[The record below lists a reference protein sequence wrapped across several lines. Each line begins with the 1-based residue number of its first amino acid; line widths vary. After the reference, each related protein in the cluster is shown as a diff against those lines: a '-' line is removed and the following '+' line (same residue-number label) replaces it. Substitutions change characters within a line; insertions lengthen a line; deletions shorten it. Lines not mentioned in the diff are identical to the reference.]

1 MDNEESLE
9 GEDQAK
15 GSHPVEILL
24 VEDSPSD
31 ALLTR
36 EALELARITNRLHH
50 VVDGV
55 EAMAF
60 LRKQGRYTSVPT
72 PDLILLD
79 LNLPRKDG
87 HELLPELKGDE
98 ALRSIPVV
106 VLTTSEQEA
115 DIFRAYQS
123 HANCYVVKP
132 VDFSNFVDVIH
143 SIEAFWFTVVVLPK
157 NSN

>member
-1 MDNEESLE
+1 MDSMVQSQ
-9 GEDQAK
+9 GVR
-15 GSHPVEILL
+15 PVEILL

-36 EALELARITNRLHH
+36 EALELARIANRLHH
-50 VVDGV
+50 VEDGV

-60 LRKQGRYTSVPT
+60 LRKQGRYASVPT

-87 HELLPELKGDE
+87 HEVLLELKGDD
-98 ALRSIPVV
+98 ALCLIPVV

-115 DIFRAYQS
+115 DVYRAYQS

-132 VDFSNFVDVIH
+132 VDFSKFVDVIH
-143 SIEAFWFTVVVLPK
+143 SIETFWFTVVVLPK
-157 NSN
+157 KSD